1 MKNKQM
7 LEEGK
12 EALQRTLLMMK
23 YDMKKTLTENVEVIS
38 EQTTIEKDIKDEIID
53 ATVKAFG
60 TNTKDLRDAIKKITN
75 KSLYDKVNAEL
86 VADRVTKKY
95 FPNDRTIVGILN
107 DELGSGDLKIANEI
121 ANHLKTLGVNV
132 VVTPANVTDKV
143 GQLIASTANVG
154 KIAISTEP
162 VTKNKTGYFTGVFSC
177 VAKTSAN
184 QTEGTYQG
192 QKIIRDTQP
201 SSMTVYWEDGHWT
214 RYAYNDK
221 TKKTGGEVARGKFK
235 CNGTKQTMTTDTNV
249 NKQNVEKQKTSSIT
263 DKNVL
268 NTLKFDFQYPGDKA
282 YSYAFVPGTVAEA
295 TSTQNGTWYAKN
307 NKTGK
312 VFDISKNYPQTAQ
325 KLSTQFPNGDKAG
338 TQTTETPG
346 TTEVPGTT
354 ETPGTT
360 AVPKVENKANWDDV
374 VKYYEGNKDPKWKFR
389 NKGEVEFEGKMY
401 DYVAVNAGT
410 NSNLYFWGDGT
421 VDMTDKEVDN
431 IESFGTWEWDG
442 TKPVITPPGTAATDI
457 KDIKGKGIVKPVVSL
472 KQPQNINLQTKPE
485 VKESLKK
492 SLKKNLLEVKEKKQD
507 LLIESNIIR
516 KRFEMISEGRDLNI
530 DTDSDYIVESLFAEI
545 SYLKRQGYNRTL
557 INEEGVFGWLGSL
570 LGGTATEVPDVIKEY
585 VSSWLLKKMGVSA
598 DSYFGNVIVTLIG
611 DLSFSDYD
619 TFFSDCRFASNKV
632 SDALINGYLRQLQE
646 ENDSTSGAG
655 GFVISAIRNAI
666 VTYFADSKDSLIQ
679 KLEDQIINFL
689 CPILSKLTGVMG
701 DKASDIKQKV
711 MS

>member
-38 EQTTIEKDIKDEIID
+38 EDE
-53 ATVKAFG
+53 ARSGVGFG
-60 TNTKDLRDAIKKITN
+60 APQFGAPQFSSD
-75 KSLYDKVNAEL
+75 
-86 VADRVTKKY
+86 
-95 FPNDRTIVGILN
+95 P
-107 DELGSGDLKIANEI
+107 
-121 ANHLKTLGVNV
+121 
-132 VVTPANVTDKV
+132 
-143 GQLIASTANVG
+143 
-154 KIAISTEP
+154 
-162 VTKNKTGYFTGVFSC
+162 TKNLEALKALEAQVAQEKIKNNPYYTGVFSC
-177 VAKTSAN
+177 LPKQGNSS
-184 QTEGTYQG
+184 EGTFQG
-192 QKIIRDTQP
+192 QKVIRYTNP
-201 SSMTVYWEDGHWT
+201 TSLEVWWEDNHYT
-214 RYAYNDK
+214 KYSYNSE
-221 TKKTGGEVARGKFK
+221 TKKSGAEVKRGNFK
-235 CNGTKQTMTTDTNV
+235 CTGTVLTDTT
-249 NKQNVEKQKTSSIT
+249 KTNVEKQNVQKQNVQKQKTPSIT

-268 NTLKFDFQYPGDKA
+268 NTLKFDFQYPGDKS

-295 TSTQNGTWYAKN
+295 ASTQNGTWYAKN

-338 TQTTETPG
+338 TQTPEISG
-346 TTEVPGTT
+346 TTQTPETSGTT
-354 ETPGTT
+354 QTPETSGTT
-360 AVPKVENKANWDDV
+360 QTSTEPKK
-374 VKYYEGNKDPKWKFR
+374 
-389 NKGEVEFEGKMY
+389 
-401 DYVAVNAGT
+401 
-410 NSNLYFWGDGT
+410 
-421 VDMTDKEVDN
+421 MTDMPSIELSIMKKNNPLEFKVGYNKLGSLEKKMVD
-431 IESFGTWEWDG
+431 D
-442 TKPVITPPGTAATDI
+442 KM
-457 KDIKGKGIVKPVVSL
+457 KGMK
-472 KQPQNINLQTKPE
+472 T
-485 VKESLKK
+485 ESLKK

-516 KRFEMISEGRDLNI
+516 KRFEMIGEGRDLNI
-530 DTDSDYIVESLFAEI
+530 DTDIDYIVESLFAEI
-545 SYLKRQGYNRTL
+545 SYLKRQGYNTTL
-557 INEEGVFGWLGSL
+557 INEESIGIFGWLGSL

-619 TFFSDCRFASNKV
+619 KFFSDCRFASNKV

-679 KLEDQIINFL
+679 KLEDEVINFL

-701 DKASDIKQKV
+701 DKVSDMKQKV

>member
-1 MKNKQM
+1 MKNKKI

-12 EALQRTLLMMK
+12 EALNRTLLMMN
-23 YDMKKTLTENVEVIS
+23 YDMKKTLTENVEVLS
-38 EQTTIEKDIKDEIID
+38 EDATTGLGYGDALITPTTTTQATPQNGLVKPKSPKFPCVYYVPKDGDTEGRYAPANMDFVRLFFPNSIIVVWENKTIKKYERKGNAAGAETAKGTWKCKADNSDVDFIWANNTPAQTNNTPAQTT
-53 ATVKAFG
+53 
-60 TNTKDLRDAIKKITN
+60 
-75 KSLYDKVNAEL
+75 
-86 VADRVTKKY
+86 
-95 FPNDRTIVGILN
+95 PRT
-107 DELGSGDLKIANEI
+107 
-121 ANHLKTLGVNV
+121 
-132 VVTPANVTDKV
+132 P
-143 GQLIASTANVG
+143 
-154 KIAISTEP
+154 
-162 VTKNKTGYFTGVFSC
+162 
-177 VAKTSAN
+177 
-184 QTEGTYQG
+184 
-192 QKIIRDTQP
+192 
-201 SSMTVYWEDGHWT
+201 
-214 RYAYNDK
+214 
-221 TKKTGGEVARGKFK
+221 
-235 CNGTKQTMTTDTNV
+235 
-249 NKQNVEKQKTSSIT
+249 SIT

-295 TSTQNGTWYAKN
+295 ASTQTGTWYAKN

-312 VFDISKNYPQTAQ
+312 VFDISKHYPQTAQ
-325 KLSTQFPNGDKAG
+325 KLSTQFPNGAKAE
-338 TQTTETPG
+338 TQTPE
-346 TTEVPGTT
+346 
-354 ETPGTT
+354 TT
-360 AVPKVENKANWDDV
+360 AAAATGAAEVLKTENKSNWDDV
-374 VKYYEGNKDPKWKFR
+374 VKYYEGNKDPKMKFKH
-389 NKGEVEFEGKMY
+389 KGEVEFDGKMY
-401 DYVAVNAGT
+401 DYVSVNSGT
-410 NSNLYFWGDGT
+410 NSYLYFWDDGN
-421 VDMTDKEVDN
+421 VDMSVNNTDD

-442 TKPVITPPGTAATDI
+442 TKPVITPPGNAATDI
-457 KDIKGKGIVKPVVSL
+457 KDIKSKGLEVKPVASL
-472 KQPQNINLQTKPE
+472 KQPENINLQTKPE

-516 KRFEMISEGRDLNI
+516 KRFEMIGEGRNLNI
-530 DTDSDYIVESLFAEI
+530 DTDIDYIVESLFAEI
-545 SYLKRQGYNRTL
+545 SYLKRQGYNTTL
-557 INEEGVFGWLGSL
+557 INEESIGIFGWLGSL

-632 SDALINGYLRQLQE
+632 SDALINGYLRKLQE

-701 DKASDIKQKV
+701 DKVSDMKQKV

>member
-12 EALQRTLLMMK
+12 EALQRTLLMMN

-38 EQTTIEKDIKDEIID
+38 EQTTSEKDIKDEIIR
-53 ATVKAFG
+53 ATVRTGG
-60 TNTKDLRDAIKKITN
+60 TDEKGLRDVIKKITN
-75 KSLYDKVNAEL
+75 KALYDKVNTEL
-86 VADRVTKKY
+86 AADRLSKRY
-95 FPNDRTIVGILN
+95 DDRTIVGILN
-107 DELGSGDLKIANEI
+107 DELGNGDLEIANEI
-121 ANHLKTLGVNV
+121 ASHLKTLGINV
-132 VVTPANVTDKV
+132 VVTPANVTDNA
-143 GQLIASTANVG
+143 GRPIPSTTSVG
-154 KIAISTEP
+154 KIAISGGNTTQEKSLNSLDDLKKILTSGVSSKISNIP
-162 VTKNKTGYFTGVFSC
+162 AWKLNFSNSVVYFANNGRYYQFTPDGKTQTQKGTWKIKN
-177 VAKTSAN
+177 
-184 QTEGTYQG
+184 
-192 QKIIRDTQP
+192 
-201 SSMTVYWEDGHWT
+201 
-214 RYAYNDK
+214 
-221 TKKTGGEVARGKFK
+221 GEVFK
-235 CNGTKQTMTTDTNV
+235 TPDSNKNNVVKQTP
-249 NKQNVEKQKTSSIT
+249 SIT
-263 DKNVL
+263 DKNL
-268 NTLKFDFQYPGDKA
+268 LSTLKFDFKYPGDNA

-295 TSTQNGTWYAKN
+295 TSTQTGTWYAKN

-325 KLSTQFPNGDKAG
+325 KLSTQFPNAGQKAVDTETPETPETSG
-338 TQTTETPG
+338 TTETPG
-346 TTEVPGTT
+346 TTETST
-354 ETPGTT
+354 E
-360 AVPKVENKANWDDV
+360 PKKLTDMSSIEISIMKKQKPLDFKMAYNKLGAIEKKMVDD
-374 VKYYEGNKDPKWKFR
+374 K
-389 NKGEVEFEGKMY
+389 
-401 DYVAVNAGT
+401 
-410 NSNLYFWGDGT
+410 T
-421 VDMTDKEVDN
+421 V
-431 IESFGTWEWDG
+431 
-442 TKPVITPPGTAATDI
+442 
-457 KDIKGKGIVKPVVSL
+457 
-472 KQPQNINLQTKPE
+472 QN
-485 VKESLKK
+485 ESLKK

>member
-12 EALQRTLLMMK
+12 EALQRTLLMMN
-23 YDMKKTLTENVEVIS
+23 YDMKKTLTENVEVLS
-38 EQTTIEKDIKDEIID
+38 EDATTGLGYGDALITPTTTTQATPQNGLVKPKSPKFPCVYYAPKDGDTEGHYAPAKMDFVRLFYKNNIVIFWENKTIKQYVRNGNAAGAETAKGTWKCKSDNSDVDFIWANNTPAQTT
-53 ATVKAFG
+53 
-60 TNTKDLRDAIKKITN
+60 
-75 KSLYDKVNAEL
+75 
-86 VADRVTKKY
+86 
-95 FPNDRTIVGILN
+95 PRT
-107 DELGSGDLKIANEI
+107 
-121 ANHLKTLGVNV
+121 
-132 VVTPANVTDKV
+132 P
-143 GQLIASTANVG
+143 
-154 KIAISTEP
+154 
-162 VTKNKTGYFTGVFSC
+162 
-177 VAKTSAN
+177 
-184 QTEGTYQG
+184 
-192 QKIIRDTQP
+192 
-201 SSMTVYWEDGHWT
+201 
-214 RYAYNDK
+214 
-221 TKKTGGEVARGKFK
+221 
-235 CNGTKQTMTTDTNV
+235 
-249 NKQNVEKQKTSSIT
+249 SIT

-268 NTLKFDFQYPGDKA
+268 STLKFDFKYPDDKA
-282 YSYAFVPGTVAEA
+282 YSYAFVPSTVAEA
-295 TSTQNGTWYAKN
+295 ASTQSGTWYAKN

-312 VFDISKNYPQTAQ
+312 VFDISKHYPQTAQ
-325 KLSTQFPNGDKAG
+325 KLSTQFPNGAKAE

-360 AVPKVENKANWDDV
+360 EVPKVENKANWDDV
-374 VKYYEGNKDPKWKFR
+374 VKYYEGNKDPKWKF
-389 NKGEVEFEGKMY
+389 NDKGEFESEGKMY

-410 NSNLYFWGDGT
+410 NSYLYFWDDGN
-421 VDMTDKEVDN
+421 VDVMDEMGDN

-457 KDIKGKGIVKPVVSL
+457 KDIKGKGIVKPVASL

>member
-12 EALQRTLLMMK
+12 EALQRTLLMMN
-23 YDMKKTLTENVEVIS
+23 YDMKKTLTENVEVLS
-38 EQTTIEKDIKDEIID
+38 EDAKEDQEIVNLFYNGAHSSPNTKESKLIDGFSKIKDANQFQRVEKLY
-53 ATVKAFG
+53 ATLGYETTLQDMLKSELGVG
-60 TNTKDLRDAIKKITN
+60 DGNTFKKIQSSLSKAGVTLSGIVDITGGVDDDTIKITVN
-75 KSLYDKVNAEL
+75 TSSPTPSVTATDTTQNGLVKPKSPKFPCVYYAPKDGDTEGHYAPANMDFVRLF
-86 VADRVTKKY
+86 
-95 FPNDRTIVGILN
+95 FPNSIV
-107 DELGSGDLKIANEI
+107 
-121 ANHLKTLGVNV
+121 
-132 VVTPANVTDKV
+132 
-143 GQLIASTANVG
+143 
-154 KIAISTEP
+154 
-162 VTKNKTGYFTGVFSC
+162 
-177 VAKTSAN
+177 
-184 QTEGTYQG
+184 
-192 QKIIRDTQP
+192 
-201 SSMTVYWEDGHWT
+201 VYWENKTIKQYERKGN
-214 RYAYNDK
+214 AAGAE
-221 TKKTGGEVARGKFK
+221 TKKGTWK
-235 CNGTKQTMTTDTNV
+235 CKSDNSDADVVWTNNASSQTTP
-249 NKQNVEKQKTSSIT
+249 KTPSIT

-295 TSTQNGTWYAKN
+295 ASTQTGTWYAKN

-312 VFDISKNYPQTAQ
+312 VFDISKHYPQTAQ
-325 KLSTQFPNGDKAG
+325 KLSTQFPNGAKAE
-338 TQTTETPG
+338 TQTPETTAAAASG
-346 TTEVPGTT
+346 AAEVP
-354 ETPGTT
+354 
-360 AVPKVENKANWDDV
+360 KFENKSNWDDV
-374 VKYYEGNKDPKWKFR
+374 VKYYEGNKDPKMKF
-389 NKGEVEFEGKMY
+389 NEKGEVEFDGKMY
-401 DYVAVNAGT
+401 DYVSVNSGT
-410 NSNLYFWGDGT
+410 NSYLNFWDDGN
-421 VDMTDKEVDN
+421 VDMSDKGGDN

-442 TKPVITPPGTAATDI
+442 TKPVITPPGNAATDI
-457 KDIKGKGIVKPVVSL
+457 KDIKSKGLEVKPVASL
-472 KQPQNINLQTKPE
+472 KQPENINLQTKPE

-516 KRFEMISEGRDLNI
+516 KRFEMIGEGRDLNI
-530 DTDSDYIVESLFAEI
+530 DTDCDYIVESLFAEM
-545 SYLKRQGYNRTL
+545 SYLKRQGYNRKL

-632 SDALINGYLRQLQE
+632 SDALINGYLRKLQE

-701 DKASDIKQKV
+701 DKVSDMKQKV

>member
-12 EALQRTLLMMK
+12 EALQRTLLMMN

-38 EQTTIEKDIKDEIID
+38 EQSMGGGFTPQYQ
-53 ATVKAFG
+53 A
-60 TNTKDLRDAIKKITN
+60 
-75 KSLYDKVNAEL
+75 AEL
-86 VADRVTKKY
+86 SKINKNTPAQPSGLSQVQKNDIATKK
-95 FPNDRTIVGILN
+95 FPCVKYEPKDGDTVGHYAPAKMDFVRLFYKDSIVIVW
-107 DELGSGDLKIANEI
+107 E
-121 ANHLKTLGVNV
+121 
-132 VVTPANVTDKV
+132 
-143 GQLIASTANVG
+143 
-154 KIAISTEP
+154 
-162 VTKNKTGYFTGVFSC
+162 NKTIKQYVRNGNASGAET
-177 VAKTSAN
+177 AK
-184 QTEGTYQG
+184 GTW
-192 QKIIRDTQP
+192 KCKADNSNVDVIWDDDKPVPPTQ
-201 SSMTVYWEDGHWT
+201 
-214 RYAYNDK
+214 
-221 TKKTGGEVARGKFK
+221 
-235 CNGTKQTMTTDTNV
+235 
-249 NKQNVEKQKTSSIT
+249 KQKTPSIT

-295 TSTQNGTWYAKN
+295 TSTQTGTWYAKN

-338 TQTTETPG
+338 TQTPETPAA
-346 TTEVPGTT
+346 
-354 ETPGTT
+354 ETPAEPDAQTT
-360 AVPKVENKANWDDV
+360 PAE
-374 VKYYEGNKDPKWKFR
+374 
-389 NKGEVEFEGKMY
+389 
-401 DYVAVNAGT
+401 T
-410 NSNLYFWGDGT
+410 
-421 VDMTDKEVDN
+421 
-431 IESFGTWEWDG
+431 
-442 TKPVITPPGTAATDI
+442 TPPETAATDI
-457 KDIKGKGIVKPVVSL
+457 KDIKGKGLEVKPVSSL
-472 KQPQNINLQTKPE
+472 KQPQNINLQTNPKKTDMSNFDTFGPSNPE

>member
-1 MKNKQM
+1 
-7 LEEGK
+7 
-12 EALQRTLLMMK
+12 
-23 YDMKKTLTENVEVIS
+23 
-38 EQTTIEKDIKDEIID
+38 
-53 ATVKAFG
+53 
-60 TNTKDLRDAIKKITN
+60 
-75 KSLYDKVNAEL
+75 
-86 VADRVTKKY
+86 
-95 FPNDRTIVGILN
+95 
-107 DELGSGDLKIANEI
+107 
-121 ANHLKTLGVNV
+121 
-132 VVTPANVTDKV
+132 
-143 GQLIASTANVG
+143 
-154 KIAISTEP
+154 
-162 VTKNKTGYFTGVFSC
+162 
-177 VAKTSAN
+177 
-184 QTEGTYQG
+184 
-192 QKIIRDTQP
+192 
-201 SSMTVYWEDGHWT
+201 
-214 RYAYNDK
+214 
-221 TKKTGGEVARGKFK
+221 
-235 CNGTKQTMTTDTNV
+235 
-249 NKQNVEKQKTSSIT
+249 
-263 DKNVL
+263 
-268 NTLKFDFQYPGDKA
+268 
-282 YSYAFVPGTVAEA
+282 
-295 TSTQNGTWYAKN
+295 
-307 NKTGK
+307 
-312 VFDISKNYPQTAQ
+312 
-325 KLSTQFPNGDKAG
+325 
-338 TQTTETPG
+338 
-346 TTEVPGTT
+346 
-354 ETPGTT
+354 
-360 AVPKVENKANWDDV
+360 
-374 VKYYEGNKDPKWKFR
+374 
-389 NKGEVEFEGKMY
+389 MY
-401 DYVAVNAGT
+401 DYVAVNSET
-410 NSNLYFWGDGT
+410 NSYLYFWGDGA
-421 VDMTDKEVDN
+421 VDMSDKGADN

-457 KDIKGKGIVKPVVSL
+457 KDIKGKGIVKPVASL
-472 KQPQNINLQTKPE
+472 KQPENINLQTKPE

-557 INEEGVFGWLGSL
+557 INEEGIFGWLGSL

>member
-23 YDMKKTLTENVEVIS
+23 YDMKKTLTENVEVLS
-38 EQTTIEKDIKDEIID
+38 EDATTGLGYGDALINTTTTTQAAPQNGIVKVKSPKFPCVYYAPKDGDTVGHYAPAKMDFVRVFNPEEIIVVWENKTIKQYERNGNAAGAETAKGTWKCKSDNSNIDVVWANNRPAQTT
-53 ATVKAFG
+53 
-60 TNTKDLRDAIKKITN
+60 
-75 KSLYDKVNAEL
+75 
-86 VADRVTKKY
+86 
-95 FPNDRTIVGILN
+95 P
-107 DELGSGDLKIANEI
+107 
-121 ANHLKTLGVNV
+121 KTTSQT
-132 VVTPANVTDKV
+132 TP
-143 GQLIASTANVG
+143 
-154 KIAISTEP
+154 
-162 VTKNKTGYFTGVFSC
+162 KT
-177 VAKTSAN
+177 
-184 QTEGTYQG
+184 
-192 QKIIRDTQP
+192 P
-201 SSMTVYWEDGHWT
+201 
-214 RYAYNDK
+214 
-221 TKKTGGEVARGKFK
+221 
-235 CNGTKQTMTTDTNV
+235 
-249 NKQNVEKQKTSSIT
+249 SIT

-268 NTLKFDFQYPGDKA
+268 STLKFDFKYPDDKA
-282 YSYAFVPGTVAEA
+282 YSYAFVPSTVAEA
-295 TSTQNGTWYAKN
+295 VSTQSGTWYAKN

-312 VFDISKNYPQTAQ
+312 VFDISKHYPQTAQ
-325 KLSTQFPNGDKAG
+325 KLSTQFPNGNKAE
-338 TQTTETPG
+338 TQTPETTAAAATG
-346 TTEVPGTT
+346 ADEVP
-354 ETPGTT
+354 
-360 AVPKVENKANWDDV
+360 KFENKSNWDDV
-374 VKYYEGNKDPKWKFR
+374 VKYYEGNKDPKMKF
-389 NKGEVEFEGKMY
+389 NYKGEVEFDGKMY
-401 DYVAVNAGT
+401 DYVSVNSGT
-410 NSNLYFWGDGT
+410 NSYLYFWDDGN
-421 VDMTDKEVDN
+421 VDMSDKGADN

-442 TKPVITPPGTAATDI
+442 TKPVITPPGNAATDI
-457 KDIKGKGIVKPVVSL
+457 KDIKSKGLEVKPVASL
-472 KQPQNINLQTKPE
+472 KQPENINLQTKPE

-516 KRFEMISEGRDLNI
+516 KRFEMIGEGRDLNI
-530 DTDSDYIVESLFAEI
+530 DTDCDYIVESLFAEM
-545 SYLKRQGYNRTL
+545 SYLKRQGYNRKL

-619 TFFSDCRFASNKV
+619 TFFSDCKFASNKV
-632 SDALINGYLRQLQE
+632 SDALINGYLRKLQE